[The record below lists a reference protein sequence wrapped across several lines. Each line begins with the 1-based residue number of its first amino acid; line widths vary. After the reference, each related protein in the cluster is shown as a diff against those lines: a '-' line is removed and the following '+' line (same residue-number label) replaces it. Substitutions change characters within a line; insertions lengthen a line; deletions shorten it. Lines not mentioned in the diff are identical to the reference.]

1 MHTAPGSP
9 AHRAQGDWSYICFLG
24 QYFPTGARLGFGLKA
39 GSHIGERLMRAEP
52 ICRALFLGKAV
63 SLGGGKRHI
72 PALAVSYTPQMK
84 SLLSPPYWSLEQF
97 LLGDGLS
104 SAPQIL
110 ILTPV
115 WSPLQH

>member
-1 MHTAPGSP
+1 M
-9 AHRAQGDWSYICFLG
+9 FLG
-24 QYFPTGARLGFGLKA
+24 PIFPHRSQTGVWAESWEPHRREA
-39 GSHIGERLMRAEP
+39 DESRAHLQSL
-52 ICRALFLGKAV
+52 ASGKSGLFLR